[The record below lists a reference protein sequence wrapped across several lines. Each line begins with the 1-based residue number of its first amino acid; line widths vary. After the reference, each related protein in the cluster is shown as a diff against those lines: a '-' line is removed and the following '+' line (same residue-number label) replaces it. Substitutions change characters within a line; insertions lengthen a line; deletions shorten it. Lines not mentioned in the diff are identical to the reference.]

1 MSLQERLDCRL
12 QNPMFCQVLCLG
24 RHTLTGVICTA
35 GTQQQ
40 DWTADCRLYSKRRV
54 DADALFGVV
63 RAEVEL
69 LLPAGAPLVVAMD
82 DSIHRK
88 SGKKTPG
95 VAWRV
100 DPTGPKFQVNFVL
113 AQRVLQL
120 AAAVPFGKEG
130 AARSIPI
137 DFVQAPTPKRPNKKT
152 GTEQEWE
159 KYRER
164 QRQMN
169 INAVAWRRLR
179 YLAEQTERELWVT
192 VDGRFTNRTVL
203 KNLPALAKL
212 IGRIRKDAKLYG
224 VAPEKKATA
233 KGGRPRRYGPPLPTP
248 EEMRKDESIP
258 WQKVKAYAAGKV
270 HEFRI
275 KTVEPV
281 KWRPAGVGQVL
292 RLIIIAPLEYR
303 LSKKGKV
310 LYRDP
315 AFLICTD
322 GQLPLEKVLQAFLWR
337 WGIEVNF
344 RDEKSVLGVGQA
356 QVRNPNSVS
365 LTPAVAVVAYS
376 LLMLAGIQT
385 YGADGLPQGVPVPAW
400 LRKRTPK
407 QASLARLINQVR
419 FEMWGESLCPEGFS
433 GFSNP
438 RVIDAE
444 AAWNQKPQKP
454 STTVASAVLYAK
466 NA

>member
-1 MSLQERLDCRL
+1 
-12 QNPMFCQVLCLG
+12 MFCQVLCLG

-40 DWTADCRLYSKRRV
+40 DWTADYKIYSRRRV

-63 RAEVEL
+63 REEVEL
-69 LLPAGAPLVVAMD
+69 LLPAEAPLVVSMD

-152 GTEQEWE
+152 GTEKEWE
-159 KYRER
+159 TYRER
-164 QRQMN
+164 RRQMN
-169 INAVAWRRLR
+169 INVVALRRLR
-179 YLAEQTERELWVT
+179 HLAEETDRELWVT

-203 KNLPALAKL
+203 KNLPELAKL
-212 IGRIRKDAKLYG
+212 IGRIRKDARLYG
-224 VAPEKKATA
+224 VAEEKKATA
-233 KGGRPRRYGPPLPTP
+233 RGGRPRIYGPRLPTP
-248 EEMRKDESIP
+248 EQMRKDESIP
-258 WQKVKAYAAGKV
+258 WEKVKAYAAGKV

-292 RLIIIAPLEYR
+292 RLIIIAPLGYR

-310 LYRDP
+310 LYREP

-322 GQLPLEKVLQAFLWR
+322 GRLPLEKVLQAFIWR

-365 LTPAVAVVAYS
+365 LAPAVAVVGYS
-376 LLMLAGIQT
+376 LLLLAGIQT
-385 YGADGLPQGVPVPAW
+385 YGADGLPQDVPVPAW
-400 LRKRTPK
+400 LKKRTPK

-438 RVIDAE
+438 RVIDAKV
-444 AAWNQKPQKP
+444 AWNTKPQKP

>member
-1 MSLQERLDCRL
+1 M
-12 QNPMFCQVLCLG
+12 LCLG
-24 RHTLTGVICTA
+24 RHTVTGVICTA
-35 GTQQQ
+35 GTQEL
-40 DWTADCRLYSKRRV
+40 DWTCDYRMYSRARV
-54 DADALFGVV
+54 DADSLFGVV
-63 RAEVEL
+63 RQEVEA
-69 LLPAGAPLVVAMD
+69 LLPAGAPLVVSMD
-82 DSIHRK
+82 DSILRK

-95 VAWRV
+95 VAWRM
-100 DPTGPKFQVNFVL
+100 DPTGPKFRVNFVL

-137 DFVQAPTPKRPNKKT
+137 DFVQAPTPKRPRKKAS
-152 GTEQEWE
+152 EQEWE
-159 KYRER
+159 QFRECR
-164 QRQMN
+164 KQMN
-169 INAVAWRRLR
+169 LNVVAVRRLR
-179 YLAEQTERELWVT
+179 HLAEQTERELWLT

-203 KNLPALAKL
+203 KDLPELAKL

-224 VAPEKKATA
+224 VAEEKKPSS
-233 KGGRPRRYGPPLPTP
+233 KGGRPRRYGPRLPTP

-258 WQKVKAYAAGKV
+258 WKTVKAYAAGKV
-270 HEFRI
+270 REFRI

-281 KWRPAGVGQVL
+281 KWRPAGVEKEL
-292 RLIIIAPLEYR
+292 WLIVIAPLGYR

-322 GQLPLEKVLQAFLWR
+322 PHLPLEQVLQAYLWR

-356 QVRNPNSVS
+356 QVRNPHSVS
-365 LTPAVAVVAYS
+365 LQPATAVVAYS
-376 LLMLAGIQT
+376 LLLLAGIQT
-385 YGADGLPQGVPVPAW
+385 YGADGFPEAVPLPAW
-400 LRKRTPK
+400 LRKRQPK

-419 FEMWGESLCPEGFS
+419 YEMWGESLCPEGFS
-433 GFSNP
+433 GFANP
-438 RVIDAE
+438 PKTAR
-444 AAWNQKPQKP
+444 NQKPQKP
-454 STTVASAVLYAK
+454 STTVASALFHAK